1 MLKVLSSKR
10 IDYIMG
16 EKILQ
21 KFVFFCFYDC
31 FNQYHF
37 CKSEP
42 KELLFA
48 IHASQ
53 IITICLV
60 QNICNIEKCLQDN
73 EEIFLVYIYN

>member
-1 MLKVLSSKR
+1 MIVS
-10 IDYIMG
+10 INI
-16 EKILQ
+16 I
-21 KFVFFCFYDC
+21 FVR
-31 FNQYHF
+31 
-37 CKSEP
+37 EP

-73 EEIFLVYIYN
+73 EESFLSVHIRLISCVTIDGLA